1 MRYIAIT
8 LLLSLSVLQANNGDI
23 GHYAKQMG
31 LFAGTKATVQWERI
45 FSSQRR
51 LKKNNL
57 DTLST
62 KKLKKLKIYLITHAA
77 DSNQPIVPGL

>member
-1 MRYIAIT
+1 MRYIVIT
-8 LLLSLSVLQANNGDI
+8 LLLSFNLLQANTNGI

-31 LFAGTKATVQWERI
+31 LYAGTKATIQWERV

-51 LKKNNL
+51 LKKHKL

-62 KKLKKLKIYLITHAA
+62 EELKKLKLYLITHAA

>member
-1 MRYIAIT
+1 MRYIVIT
-8 LLLSLSVLQANNGDI
+8 LLLSFSVLHANTDDI

-31 LFAGTKATVQWERI
+31 LFAGTKATIQWERV

-51 LKKNNL
+51 LKKSNL

-62 KKLKKLKIYLITHAA
+62 KELKKLKAYLIRHAA